1 MWVVCKRGMVI
12 DASAEPPFAGS
23 WHDFGIQPALAEA
36 IRTHKGPGKHLE
48 QPSTVQRELMK
59 APRSASV
66 YAIASTGSGKF
77 FGSVAP
83 ALDDMLSGRSR
94 SALVVAITNPL
105 LDQHLATVRP
115 ILELAAEK
123 DARLPKIAALK
134 VTSNSVARTVALAA
148 AGPLLLFST
157 PFQILA
163 LSKQDARFAAV
174 VAALDYV
181 ILDEV
186 DAIVSDP
193 TFGREVAAVVK
204 ETSKARLIAVTAT
217 HTDAALAKVRAMA
230 HQPVLHIVAGGVHAA
245 VVSHTAVIVEPKNL
259 LPILA
264 MILAA
269 ESSQK
274 ALVFCSTNNF
284 TELAFQYCS
293 GADATEI
300 YENHSRMNDGP
311 RRAATAAFTACKKC
325 VLFASDALAR
335 GTDVPEVSLV
345 VQVGY
350 IAPDLYMQRA
360 GRTGRGLVK
369 TGRSLLLLMEPERPV
384 LDAIRNARGVEF
396 TEMRCVPDAPPAVPV
411 PSGVV
416 TKGYQAFLGAY
427 KTAMK
432 PLRWSKAQLF
442 EIAGDI
448 MTGAGFAAPKASDQ
462 FLRKAG
468 LA

>member
-1 MWVVCKRGMVI
+1 MADFV

-36 IRTHKGPGKHLE
+36 IRTHKGAGKHLE
-48 QPSTVQRELMK
+48 QPSTVQRELMR
-59 APRSASV
+59 APKGVSV

-77 FGSVAP
+77 FGSVVP

-94 SALVVAITNPL
+94 AALVIAITNPL

-115 ILELAAEK
+115 VLAAVESN
-123 DARLPKIAALK
+123 APALPRIAAIKL
-134 VTSNSVARTVALAA
+134 TSKSRAVPAE
-148 AGPLLLFST
+148 GPVLLFST
-157 PFQILA
+157 PFQVLA
-163 LSKQDARFAAV
+163 LSKKDARFAAFI
-174 VAALDYV
+174 ASLDYV
-181 ILDEV
+181 VLDEV

-204 ETSKARLIAVTAT
+204 ETPDARLIAVTAT
-217 HTDAALAKVRAMA
+217 HTAAALAKVRAMA

-245 VVSHTAVIVEPKNL
+245 VVAHTAVIVEPKNL

-274 ALVFCSTNNF
+274 TLVFCSTNNF

-293 GADATEI
+293 GAAAALCGGAAI

-311 RRAATAAFTACKKC
+311 RKAATAAFAACKKC

-335 GTDVPEVSLV
+335 GTDVPGVTLV

-369 TGRSLLLLMEPERPV
+369 TGRSLLLLMEQERPV
-384 LDAIRNARGVEF
+384 LDAIKGVRFAEQ
-396 TEMRCVPDAPPAVPV
+396 RCVPDAAPSVAVP
-411 PSGVV
+411 SSVV

-442 EIAGDI
+442 AIAADI
-448 MTGAGFAAPKASDQ
+448 MTGAGFAAPTASDQ